1 MKMTVLEALQKCG
14 KVTLILSTGYYSYST
29 QHHFALRKQDIL
41 IECPAFGPKN
51 EQMLVSLRHAWRQA
65 IEEKIGRGLFFPM
78 SVYIC
83 DGWKEGGFFP
93 IAKFLES
100 EISEALSAL
109 A

>member
-1 MKMTVLEALQKCG
+1 MTVLEALQKCG
-14 KVTLILSTGYYSYST
+14 KVTLILSTGYYSYSS
-29 QHHFALRKQDIL
+29 QRKQDIL

-83 DGWKEGGFFP
+83 DGWKDGGFFP
-93 IAKFLES
+93 IAKFRES
-100 EISEALSAL
+100 EISEAISSL

>member
-1 MKMTVLEALQKCG
+1 MSVLEALQKCG

-65 IEEKIGRGLFFPM
+65 IEEKSGH
-78 SVYIC
+78 VTC
-83 DGWKEGGFFP
+83 
-93 IAKFLES
+93 
-100 EISEALSAL
+100 
-109 A
+109 

>member
-1 MKMTVLEALQKCG
+1 M
-14 KVTLILSTGYYSYST
+14 
-29 QHHFALRKQDIL
+29 
-41 IECPAFGPKN
+41 
-51 EQMLVSLRHAWRQA
+51 SLRHAWRQA

-93 IAKFLES
+93 IAKFRES
-100 EISEALSAL
+100 EISEALTAL